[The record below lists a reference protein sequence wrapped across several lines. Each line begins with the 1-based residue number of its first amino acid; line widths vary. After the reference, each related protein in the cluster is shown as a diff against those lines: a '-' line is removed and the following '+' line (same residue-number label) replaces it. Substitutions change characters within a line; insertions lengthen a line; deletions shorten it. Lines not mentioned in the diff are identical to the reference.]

1 MTLMMPCNCLWKKER
16 EPIKKE
22 SARKSKWP
30 EKVLDDF
37 IDIVVSSNS
46 YKRKLIFTHCKS
58 QKNGPIYEKIL
69 EELNV
74 RAFSRGEVITS
85 TVPQLRSKFK
95 KCVSVYKQAVLTQK
109 AATGIKRFQEYRGFG
124 KWFHAL
130 LEVVRTWDSC
140 RPEWAQEPSSSNSE
154 EQEPLFAKKKQ
165 TMKEKVDATTVEV
178 TNLDKA
184 TNENDP
190 TKQLISFKMEEM

>member
-1 MTLMMPCNCLWKKER
+1 M
-16 EPIKKE
+16 
-22 SARKSKWP
+22 SA
-30 EKVLDDF
+30 
-37 IDIVVSSNS
+37 
-46 YKRKLIFTHCKS
+46 
-58 QKNGPIYEKIL
+58 
-69 EELNV
+69 
-74 RAFSRGEVITS
+74 
-85 TVPQLRSKFK
+85 
-95 KCVSVYKQAVLTQK
+95 YKQAVLTQK

-130 LEVVRTWDSC
+130 LEVVRTRDSC
-140 RPEWAQEPSSSNSE
+140 RPEWALEPSSSNSE

>member
-1 MTLMMPCNCLWKKER
+1 M
-16 EPIKKE
+16 
-22 SARKSKWP
+22 SA
-30 EKVLDDF
+30 
-37 IDIVVSSNS
+37 
-46 YKRKLIFTHCKS
+46 
-58 QKNGPIYEKIL
+58 
-69 EELNV
+69 
-74 RAFSRGEVITS
+74 
-85 TVPQLRSKFK
+85 
-95 KCVSVYKQAVLTQK
+95 YKQAVLTQK